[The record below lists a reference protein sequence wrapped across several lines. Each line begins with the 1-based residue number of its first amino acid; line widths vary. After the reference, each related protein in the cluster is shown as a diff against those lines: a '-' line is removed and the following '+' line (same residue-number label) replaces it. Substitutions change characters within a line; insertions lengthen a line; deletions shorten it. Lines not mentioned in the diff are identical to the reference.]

1 MPKKSHLF
9 EQTCSLSNPPTLLP
23 TDCVKWCLLTYQR
36 YKADVWKLETQ
47 FQ

>member
-1 MPKKSHLF
+1 MPKKSHFF

-23 TDCVKWCLLTYQR
+23 TDCVKWQLLTYQR
-36 YKADVWKLETQ
+36 YKADIWKLETD